1 MSELGIR
8 PNKGLGQHFLFERG
22 LVERMVRQAGVTDAD
37 TVLEVGPGLGIL
49 TSELLRKARRVVAVE
64 LDRSLIAHLESA
76 FGDVPGFELVPGN
89 ALSLSAGELFAPG
102 EPFDVVANLPY
113 SAGTAILRHLLEQP
127 RKPRR
132 LTVMLQK
139 EVADRLTARPP
150 DMSVL
155 GVATQFFAEPRL
167 AFTVSPE
174 VFIPPPKVESSVVI
188 LEVREEPPP
197 PRRAAAVVLQARQR
211 GIPPEAEAGRQL
223 DRRRPSAPQGR
234 HRRLALGVRRR
245 SDPPG
250 RDTFRRRMGGAGEV
264 RATQCRRGV
273 TQDRA
278 QPLEKQGELA
288 LEEYYRI
295 NGGPPRVGISIPN
308 QVAYKAEIEHL
319 RQMAV
324 DVIRRTQVLQAHRRQ
339 WSNDEGLRPHHDAL
353 LL

>member
-22 LVERMVRQAGVTDAD
+22 LVERMVRQAGVTERD

-64 LDRSLIAHLESA
+64 LDRSLIAHLETA

-89 ALSLSAGELFAPG
+89 ALSLSTDELFPPG

-139 EVADRLTARPP
+139 EVADRLTAQPP

-167 AFTVSPE
+167 AFTVPPE
-174 VFIPPPKVESSVVI
+174 VFIPPPKVESAVVI
-188 LEVREEPPP
+188 LEVRDEPPLP
-197 PRRAAAVVLQARQR
+197 PELQPLFFKLVNAGFRQKRKQVANSIADVLQLPKP
-211 GIPPEAEAGRQL
+211 GIADWLVGI
-223 DRRRPSAPQGR
+223 
-234 HRRLALGVRRR
+234 RRR
-245 SDPPG
+245 SDAAG
-250 RDTFRRRMGGAGEV
+250 GDAFRRGMGDAGEV
-264 RATQCRRGV
+264 RAAGRRRGV
-273 TQDRA
+273 TQNRDRA
-278 QPLEKQGELA
+278 KASRRVSRQG
-288 LEEYYRI
+288 
-295 NGGPPRVGISIPN
+295 PRVIPR
-308 QVAYKAEIEHL
+308 YLHEES
-319 RQMAV
+319 
-324 DVIRRTQVLQAHRRQ
+324 RRFPSQKWRKTSSPYRSRMRVRLKLSGSGSVR
-339 WSNDEGLRPHHDAL
+339 S
-353 LL
+353 

>member
-1 MSELGIR
+1 VSESATRRDLLDLPAINPASRIPASRRDWTRLMSELGIR

-64 LDRSLIAHLESA
+64 LDRSLIAHLQTA

-89 ALSLSAGELFAPG
+89 ALSLSPDELIPPG

-139 EVADRLTARPP
+139 EVADRLVAQPP

-167 AFTVSPE
+167 VFTVPRE
-174 VFIPPPKVESSVVI
+174 VFIPPPKVESAVVI
-188 LEVREEPPP
+188 LEVHEQPPLP
-197 PRRAAAVVLQARQR
+197 AELQPLFFKLVNAGFRQKRKQVANSIADVLQLPKAGIAAWLSASDVNPTRRAETLSVEEWVTLTR
-211 GIPPEAEAGRQL
+211 
-223 DRRRPSAPQGR
+223 SAPPD
-234 HRRLALGVRRR
+234 V
-245 SDPPG
+245 
-250 RDTFRRRMGGAGEV
+250 
-264 RATQCRRGV
+264 
-273 TQDRA
+273 
-278 QPLEKQGELA
+278 
-288 LEEYYRI
+288 
-295 NGGPPRVGISIPN
+295 
-308 QVAYKAEIEHL
+308 VAA
-319 RQMAV
+319 
-324 DVIRRTQVLQAHRRQ
+324 
-339 WSNDEGLRPHHDAL
+339 
-353 LL
+353 

>member
-64 LDRSLIAHLESA
+64 LDRSLIAHLQTA

-89 ALSLSAGELFAPG
+89 ALSLSTDELIPPG

-139 EVADRLTARPP
+139 EVADRLTAQPP

-167 AFTVSPE
+167 AFTVPPE
-174 VFIPPPKVESSVVI
+174 VFIPPPKVESAVVI
-188 LEVREEPPP
+188 LEVREAASP

-211 GIPPEAEAGRQL
+211 GVPAEAEAGRQL
-223 DRRRPSAPQGR
+223 HRRRAPAPQGG
-234 HRRLALGVRRR
+234 HRGLALRVRRR
-245 SDPPG
+245 SDAASGDAFG
-250 RDTFRRRMGGAGEV
+250 RGMGDAHGV
-264 RATQCRRGV
+264 RATGCRRGV
-273 TQDRA
+273 TEYRDRV
-278 QPLEKQGELA
+278 
-288 LEEYYRI
+288 
-295 NGGPPRVGISIPN
+295 RVSC
-308 QVAYKAEIEHL
+308 
-319 RQMAV
+319 
-324 DVIRRTQVLQAHRRQ
+324 
-339 WSNDEGLRPHHDAL
+339 
-353 LL
+353 